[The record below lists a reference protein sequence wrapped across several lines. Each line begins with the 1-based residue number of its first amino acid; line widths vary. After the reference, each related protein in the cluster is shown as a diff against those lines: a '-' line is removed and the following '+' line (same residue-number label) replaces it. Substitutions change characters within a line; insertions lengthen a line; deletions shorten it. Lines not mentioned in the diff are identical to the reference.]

1 MKIIQFAAVFTLL
14 SVSSPLAQASK
25 SIDKD
30 DVDVNDIIT
39 SSSNLLRAPK
49 FIQKGVE
56 KNVIS
61 SSHHQ
66 FVKKEKV
73 RYYWR
78 VDGYTMWWQCGDY
91 SLSY

>member
-30 DVDVNDIIT
+30 DVNDIIT

-56 KNVIS
+56 KNMIS
-61 SSHHQ
+61 FSHTQ

-78 VDGYTMWWQCGDY
+78 VYG
-91 SLSY
+91 